1 MLNLLDAFNF
11 NPPIYIN
18 TGKDFFLYYMKTFFK
33 PCTAALY
40 SRKDLYFGGGD
51 KANTT
56 GQDNI
61 VQKDKAAAHGQLLPK
76 R

>member
-1 MLNLLDAFNF
+1 MKKKNFFLNLYCS
-11 NPPIYIN
+11 IV
-18 TGKDFFLYYMKTFFK
+18 
-33 PCTAALY
+33 Y

-61 VQKDKAAAHGQLLPK
+61 VLQKDKAATHGQLLPK

>member
-1 MLNLLDAFNF
+1 
-11 NPPIYIN
+11 
-18 TGKDFFLYYMKTFFK
+18 MKTFFK